1 MKEAKVKRLI
11 AEAFKER
18 DSLLRA
24 QHVEI
29 LLKSLQDHGVRV
41 DIDEPYE
48 FERGDDESTEI

>member
-48 FERGDDESTEI
+48 FERGDDE